1 MSLEKKFTKLLLI
14 KRIEDMVSSGLQQ
27 IFEEYDI
34 THKCGKYDSTIK
46 MHIVQDVLKTCA
58 KELNVESLEKEN
70 SRLKEEL
77 RALKEATNISIEIQ
91 DKIVSSQVVIKEEK
105 IYEKIL
111 ALTPAP
117 SSVAIPTYKVIE
129 KPGAPPLVVID
140 DEEESSEEESD
151 EEEEE
156 EDEEEEE
163 ESEEEEEE
171 EEEDLS
177 EAKEESEEAVANEE
191 SEEDDSSDKDENE
204 KESTDKPVPD
214 DDIESESDESD
225 EELFEIEID
234 DVAYYTNNEDNGIIY
249 KVDTEDNQTAVGYI
263 KDGEP
268 YFHE

>member
-14 KRIEDMVSSGLQQ
+14 KQIEEIVSSGLQEL
-27 IFEEYDI
+27 FEEYDI

-46 MHIVQDVLKTCA
+46 MHIVQDVLKTCVA
-58 KELNVESLEKEN
+58 SFNIEDLEKEN

-91 DKIVSSQVVIKEEK
+91 DKIVPLQVVIKEEK

-111 ALTPAP
+111 APTPAP
-117 SSVAIPTYKVIE
+117 SSVTTYKVIE
-129 KPGAPPLVVID
+129 KAGAPPLVVID
-140 DEEESSEEESD
+140 EDEESSEEEEDLSEAK

-156 EDEEEEE
+156 EEAEEEEE
-163 ESEEEEEE
+163 EEEEAEEEEE

-177 EAKEESEEAVANEE
+177 EAKEEE
-191 SEEDDSSDKDENE
+191 EEDE
-204 KESTDKPVPD
+204 KEEPSITTICAIVNEDVPD
-214 DDIESESDESD
+214 NDIESESDESD

-249 KVDTEDNQTAVGYI
+249 KVDAEDNQTAVGYI

>member
-1 MSLEKKFTKLLLI
+1 MSLEKKFTTLLLI
-14 KRIEDMVSSGLQQ
+14 KRIEELVSSGLQQ

-34 THKCGKYDSTIK
+34 IHKCGEKYDSTIK

-77 RALKEATNISIEIQ
+77 RTLKEATNISIEIQ
-91 DKIVSSQVVIKEEK
+91 DKIAPSQVVIKEEK
-105 IYEKIL
+105 VYEKIL
-111 ALTPAP
+111 APT
-117 SSVAIPTYKVIE
+117 SVSVYVAIPTYKVIE

-140 DEEESSEEESD
+140 DEEESDEEES
-151 EEEEE
+151 
-156 EDEEEEE
+156 
-163 ESEEEEEE
+163 
-171 EEEDLS
+171 EEDLS
-177 EAKEESEEAVANEE
+177 EAKEEEEEEEEEEESSEEEDESVAKEEDEAVETDEKEEEE
-191 SEEDDSSDKDENE
+191 SD
-204 KESTDKPVPD
+204 DKPLPD

-234 DVAYYTNNEDNGIIY
+234 DVTYYTNNEDNGIIY
-249 KVDTEDNQTAVGYI
+249 KVDAEDNQTAVGYI

>member
-14 KRIEDMVSSGLQQ
+14 KRIEDMVSSGLQEL
-27 IFEEYDI
+27 FEEYDI
-34 THKCGKYDSTIK
+34 THKCSKYDSTIK

-58 KELNVESLEKEN
+58 ASFNIEDLEKEN

-91 DKIVSSQVVIKEEK
+91 DKIVPLQVVIKEEK
-105 IYEKIL
+105 VYEKIL
-111 ALTPAP
+111 APTPAP
-117 SSVAIPTYKVIE
+117 SSVTTYKVIE
-129 KPGAPPLVVID
+129 KAGAPPLVVID
-140 DEEESSEEESD
+140 DEEESDEEES
-151 EEEEE
+151 
-156 EDEEEEE
+156 
-163 ESEEEEEE
+163 
-171 EEEDLS
+171 EEDLS
-177 EAKEESEEAVANEE
+177 EAKEEEEEEEEEESSEEEDESVAKEEDEAVETDEKEEEE
-191 SEEDDSSDKDENE
+191 SD
-204 KESTDKPVPD
+204 DKPLPD

-249 KVDTEDNQTAVGYI
+249 KVDAEDNQIAVGYI